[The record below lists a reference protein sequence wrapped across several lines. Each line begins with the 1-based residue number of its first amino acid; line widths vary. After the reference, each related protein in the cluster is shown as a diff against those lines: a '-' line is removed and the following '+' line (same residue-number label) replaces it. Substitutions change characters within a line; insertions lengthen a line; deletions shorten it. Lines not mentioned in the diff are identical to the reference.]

1 MKYNTYKMASLQ
13 DNLRLTLVIN
23 ITIDKDSKDNKAKTC
38 QAKKKLHVDQIKTT
52 CGNTNVTI

>member
-1 MKYNTYKMASLQ
+1 MASLQ
-13 DNLRLTLVIN
+13 DNLCLTLVID

-38 QAKKKLHVDQIKTT
+38 QAKKKLYVDQIKTT

>member
-1 MKYNTYKMASLQ
+1 MASLQ
-13 DNLRLTLVIN
+13 DNLCLTLVID

-52 CGNTNVTI
+52 CGNTNVTV